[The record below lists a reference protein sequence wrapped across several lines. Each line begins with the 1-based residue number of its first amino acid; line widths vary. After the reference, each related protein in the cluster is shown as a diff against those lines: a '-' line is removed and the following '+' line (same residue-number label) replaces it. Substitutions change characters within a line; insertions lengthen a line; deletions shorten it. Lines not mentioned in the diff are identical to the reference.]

1 MQLVAAHLLKVQ
13 IIECTLITRNVG
25 RRQRGVW
32 ATILSALCP
41 VRQSLIKSTTNT
53 WSNRWNIAVKSFV
66 RTVFYFSPSLQ
77 STLANGH
84 ALNVLRPLRSTV
96 FVREPLKSLHTH
108 TQNPQPLKPYGFIAG
123 RFTWTQL
130 TRINPASVRGR
141 TMQSSR
147 SRLSRLTIAKIHSTS
162 NEIKIHF

>member
-1 MQLVAAHLLKVQ
+1 MHINHTQCGTASTRRMSNHSVRSLSCSSVINKINHKHLRQ
-13 IIECTLITRNVG
+13 TR
-25 RRQRGVW
+25 R
-32 ATILSALCP
+32 
-41 VRQSLIKSTTNT
+41 
-53 WSNRWNIAVKSFV
+53 NIAVKSFV

-162 NEIKIHF
+162 IEIKIHF